1 MTHSKKLKASSDGEQ
16 RSRKEF
22 LEKCLAVLTEE
33 KPASTMQVKKGS
45 VEEKYMREYGL
56 LTAKEVLYIG
66 NVDEVQIQGAMDGAE
81 RDPKIKALEDYAK
94 AHNAEAVLV
103 SAKIEAELFEMKKEE
118 KAELLGS
125 LGMKEAALAS
135 EWCPYGLLSFE
146 NHTN

>member
-66 NVDEVQIQGAMDGAE
+66 NVDEVQIQGAM
-81 RDPKIKALEDYAK
+81 ALEDYAK